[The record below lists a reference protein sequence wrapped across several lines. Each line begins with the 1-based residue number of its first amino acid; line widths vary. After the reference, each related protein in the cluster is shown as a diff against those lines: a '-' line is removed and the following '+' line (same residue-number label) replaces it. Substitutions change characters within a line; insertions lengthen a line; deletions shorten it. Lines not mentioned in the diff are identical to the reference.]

1 MKLLITTIIEFKN
14 FVFIVKGKTSLS
26 YCDKLYKILH
36 KLLYHMIFIV
46 VLINEYPRA
55 HNIVFIILLTYYSSH
70 YKIIMNCGRLNLYI
84 IIILVKNAI
93 FGWFYIIP
101 MDLLQCKSSPT
112 TRGCTMPSIKLVIII
127 VILSCSENMIEHL
140 QNYRNDTIQTRV
152 GAKSRQITLQRSGN
166 VVGCAHICN
175 VYNIV
180 FIE

>member
-36 KLLYHMIFIV
+36 KLLYHNMIFIV

-84 IIILVKNAI
+84 IIILVIYTVFSFPYHYTAAVL
-93 FGWFYIIP
+93 FSVF
-101 MDLLQCKSSPT
+101 LL
-112 TRGCTMPSIKLVIII
+112 IK
-127 VILSCSENMIEHL
+127 
-140 QNYRNDTIQTRV
+140 
-152 GAKSRQITLQRSGN
+152 
-166 VVGCAHICN
+166 
-175 VYNIV
+175 
-180 FIE
+180 